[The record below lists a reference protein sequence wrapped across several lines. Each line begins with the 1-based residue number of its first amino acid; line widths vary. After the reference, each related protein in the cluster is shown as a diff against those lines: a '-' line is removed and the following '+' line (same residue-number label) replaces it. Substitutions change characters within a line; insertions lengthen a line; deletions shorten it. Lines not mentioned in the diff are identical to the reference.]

1 MELVSVTLGVNGG
14 CASSL
19 GDGEGLRFLY
29 LYHGPCTYGLC
40 DVLLSLL
47 GALPLPDPPA
57 GGGIGA
63 PGESTSM
70 GTTGEAP
77 ISLLI
82 ISVIPP
88 PGSLAAGLENV
99 S

>member
-1 MELVSVTLGVNGG
+1 MF
-14 CASSL
+14 SL
-19 GDGEGLRFLY
+19 GDGEGLRVLY
-29 LYHGPCTYGLC
+29 LYQGPCTYGLC
-40 DVLLSLL
+40 AVLLSLI
-47 GALPLPDPPA
+47 GALFLPDPPA
-57 GGGIGA
+57 GGGAVA

-88 PGSLAAGLENV
+88 PGSFAVGLENV